1 METVLWYIFKKKSIF
16 FFGITIHKHFQLVS
30 FLVLINI
37 KGFFFCKIKFF
48 LTYAK
53 LQLFCLHQKYV
64 VCRCIT
70 YILHQIFIFFRAVA
84 SKEHRTFLLQYPKD
98 FELPNKLVMFIVL
111 FTKWSCFFIQS
122 PFFSK
127 KPYTGYSVLKNNH
140 LNWCF

>member
-1 METVLWYIFKKKSIF
+1 MIHFFEEIQ
-16 FFGITIHKHFQLVS
+16 FFGNYNSQTLSACEFSSFNQHKR
-30 FLVLINI
+30 
-37 KGFFFCKIKFF
+37 FFFCKIKFF

-140 LNWCF
+140 LN